1 MTEPKT
7 NDAELPEGD
16 ELPFDAPPA
25 PAADPLFE
33 DEAAPDAPQ
42 APEPEFEPSAPEE
55 PQDFADAEPVTD
67 IAPLQVVEAVPA
79 EPEPEAIEAA
89 ETELEPE
96 PVAAAEPLEAAPEPE
111 PELAPAPETVE
122 ALSEPEPDAPEELAV
137 EAAHEAVDDPHPDIF
152 GPEPWEQAPASSPPV
167 RAGAWAD
174 VGPARDEPSPAPAPV
189 QTVPAP
195 AVARAAPNEA
205 TIEVKRTAFAIY
217 FQYLSAL
224 MVIGVPLLPFACWL
238 AYKRKEDAPE
248 WLRSHYIY
256 QIRTFWISMA
266 GIGFAVLTAPLPF
279 GLFSPTIVAVVVWL
293 TIRCFFGLVRLHRGE
308 PIFNPQ
314 TWIV

>member
-1 MTEPKT
+1 MTESKT
-7 NDAELPEGD
+7 TKAEPPEDD

-33 DEAAPDAPQ
+33 DEDAPDAPEP
-42 APEPEFEPSAPEE
+42 PEPEFEPSAPEQPE
-55 PQDFADAEPVTD
+55 VMAAAGSVVDAP
-67 IAPLQVVEAVPA
+67 PLQVVEAVPA
-79 EPEPEAIEAA
+79 EPAPEAIEPA
-89 ETELEPE
+89 ETSLEPE
-96 PVAAAEPLEAAPEPE
+96 PAAEPDQAGPE
-111 PELAPAPETVE
+111 PELQTREGIAADVADE
-122 ALSEPEPDAPEELAV
+122 ALDAPQ
-137 EAAHEAVDDPHPDIF
+137 PDVF
-152 GPEPWEQAPASSPPV
+152 GPEPWEQAPAPVPPSH
-167 RAGAWAD
+167 AGAWAD
-174 VGPARDEPSPAPAPV
+174 VGPARDEPEPELVAEPESAPAPAYAL
-189 QTVPAP
+189 PAP
-195 AVARAAPNEA
+195 GEA
-205 TIEVKRTAFAIY
+205 TLEVKRTAFAIY

-238 AYKRKEDAPE
+238 AYKRKADAPE

-293 TIRCFFGLVRLHRGE
+293 TIRCFFGLVRLHRSE

>member
-1 MTEPKT
+1 MT
-7 NDAELPEGD
+7 DA
-16 ELPFDAPPA
+16 
-25 PAADPLFE
+25 
-33 DEAAPDAPQ
+33 
-42 APEPEFEPSAPEE
+42 
-55 PQDFADAEPVTD
+55 
-67 IAPLQVVEAVPA
+67 APLQVVEAVPA
-79 EPEPEAIEAA
+79 QPVPEAIESAD
-89 ETELEPE
+89 TVLEPE
-96 PVAAAEPLEAAPEPE
+96 TALLAEPAESEPVDAPIEAAPTTDS
-111 PELAPAPETVE
+111 APEAPEAAAAGVVVE
-122 ALSEPEPDAPEELAV
+122 ALDEPHA
-137 EAAHEAVDDPHPDIF
+137 DIF
-152 GPEPWEQAPASSPPV
+152 GPEPWEQAPAPVPPV
-167 RAGAWAD
+167 SVSAWAD
-174 VGPARDEPSPAPAPV
+174 IGPARDEAEPVPERAPAPAAESAP
-189 QTVPAP
+189 TYRRPAP
-195 AVARAAPNEA
+195 GEA

-238 AYKRKEDAPE
+238 AYKRKEDAPD